1 MNVLVGEISVLFIN
15 HMSHFSGIN
24 EKCFPFLLFILAD
37 KPEGDGNG
45 HAIKKLC
52 RQSYNSLHKVS
63 LNDAFSDFPLT
74 AGLSGQRT
82 ICKNKTYLAVGGEVV
97 DHMLNPR
104 IVGVT
109 GRGRTKLPTHIV
121 LQLFLSPVG
130 EIKRRICHNE
140 ICFQRGVEVIKESV
154 CLIRSEVGV
163 DTTDRHIH
171 LRHFPSI
178 GV

>member
-1 MNVLVGEISVLFIN
+1 MFLID
-15 HMSHFSGIN
+15 HMSHLSGVD
-24 EKCFPFLLFILAD
+24 KKRLAFLLFILAD

-45 HAIKKLC
+45 HTIKKLC
-52 RQSYNSLHKVS
+52 RQSHDSLHKVS
-63 LNDAFSDFPLT
+63 LNDALSDFPLT
-74 AGLSGQRT
+74 ACLSGQRT
-82 ICKNKTYLAVGGEVV
+82 ICKNKTDLAMGGEVV

-109 GRGRTKLPTHIV
+109 GGGRTKLPAHIV

-171 LRHFPSI
+171 LCHLPSV